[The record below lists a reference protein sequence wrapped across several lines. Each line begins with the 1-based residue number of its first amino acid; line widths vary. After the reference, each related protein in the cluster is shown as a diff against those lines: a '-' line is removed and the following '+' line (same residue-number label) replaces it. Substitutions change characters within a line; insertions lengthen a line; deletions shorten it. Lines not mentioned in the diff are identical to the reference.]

1 MPQDLGFSF
10 DISASGEELLNGS
23 GQLERITWLTKRI
36 RQGDFFLLQD
46 GSYSRLLLSELL
58 ECFVG
63 GHFIATSILGFSLI
77 ERSIAGRLAFN
88 GDAKKSEAK
97 SVELLK
103 NEAGLRKVSFMSL
116 ISFGKC
122 AIRSFT
128 SMHKSRPQGLRSK
141 LPKWAVVRHNFL
153 NWKLGKY

>member
-97 SVELLK
+97 SVELLNAAK
-103 NEAGLRKVSFMSL
+103 ERGWLTESEFHVLDKLREMRNPLVHFHAQESPTT
-116 ISFGKC
+116 
-122 AIRSFT
+122 RDRT
-128 SMHKSRPQGLRSK
+128 DSK
-141 LPKWAVVRHNFL
+141 IGGHPA
-153 NWKLGKY
+153 